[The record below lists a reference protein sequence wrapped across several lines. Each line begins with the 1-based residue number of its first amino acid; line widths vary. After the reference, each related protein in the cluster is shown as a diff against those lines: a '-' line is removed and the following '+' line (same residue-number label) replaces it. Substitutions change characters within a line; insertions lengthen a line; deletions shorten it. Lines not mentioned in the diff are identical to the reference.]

1 MEVLVD
7 TVTAFQGKKMEKE
20 EIQKIFSGDIKSE
33 VAVQANEIKH
43 LHADV
48 EDMKKD
54 IEEIKKSLSDI
65 HKVLSEAKG
74 GWKTLMWAAGAGS
87 AVTAFLIMIQQLFW
101 GK

>member
-1 MEVLVD
+1 MLKTSVKRRSVRSP
-7 TVTAFQGKKMEKE
+7 
-20 EIQKIFSGDIKSE
+20 KIESE

-43 LHADV
+43 IQD
-48 EDMKKD
+48 DMDEMKSD
-54 IEEIKKSLSDI
+54 IEEIKKSISEI

-87 AVTAFLIMIQQLFW
+87 AITAFFIMIQQFFW

>member
-1 MEVLVD
+1 MEIES
-7 TVTAFQGKKMEKE
+7 K
-20 EIQKIFSGDIKSE
+20 

-43 LHADV
+43 IQD
-48 EDMKKD
+48 DMDEMKSD
-54 IEEIKKSLSDI
+54 IEEIKKSLADI

-87 AVTAFLIMIQQLFW
+87 AVTAFIIMIQQIFW

>member
-1 MEVLVD
+1 
-7 TVTAFQGKKMEKE
+7 MEKE
-20 EIQKIFSGDIKSE
+20 EIQKIFRGDIKSE

-43 LHADV
+43 IQD
-48 EDMKKD
+48 DMDEMKSD
-54 IEEIKKSLSDI
+54 IEEIKKSLADI

-87 AVTAFLIMIQQLFW
+87 AVTAFIIMIQQIFW